1 MNPETAATPRC
12 PHCQSPIPD
21 GAPAGLCPR
30 CVLTGAATPTDAGST
45 SGSRATPPSLDEV
58 ATAFP
63 DLEILGLIGTG
74 GMGCVYRVRMKSD
87 GREAALKLL
96 PKSLAADP
104 AFMERFNREART
116 LSRLKHPNIVGVYG
130 YGQSGGFC
138 HLTMEFVD
146 GANLRQAM
154 RAGRF
159 TAAQALEIVPRL
171 CDALQYAHSQG
182 VLHRDIKPEN
192 ILLDG
197 QGRVKIAD
205 FGIAKLVGDGTGHG
219 ADITLTQTG
228 ARLGTPHYMAPEQIE
243 RPDDVDHRA
252 DIYSLGVVFYELLTG
267 ELPLGRFPAPSAKT
281 YIDARVDEIV
291 FRALAKERELRQ
303 QSAAQVGAEVEG
315 LSTPAPKP
323 KVEPFAAVLR
333 RDACFI
339 SNPGYLKTLWAQF
352 YIYTGHGQLELTG
365 DRLSFRGGSSSV
377 EIPLRAI
384 SGISLGE
391 YPRLTKPTG
400 LNHVAVRFRREAGA
414 KEEVLLFTPFKSAW
428 NATWTTN
435 AVVDEWHRL
444 LVEAWTR
451 LHGRPPAEVPPG
463 EGTAAPSSGSKSP
476 TVSWMTALAGVG
488 AVGVVAAIWLFVV
501 LGRGN
506 EVIKGGLFATM
517 VLGAASGVGLC
528 LWAMGRIR
536 SGRRLGLLFWIPVVF
551 ALAFAVYAATL
562 ALLARKSPLPPSFP
576 MPANQV
582 VATNL
587 GGNVGA
593 AKATE
598 PLASQQETKAGAG
611 GAEQVI
617 RSRGELEKT
626 RLQPFDHPVGLPGGN
641 TPGLGVLDSLDEMA
655 QEVGSHSLRLL
666 FAITG
671 GMAVLVLIVGIYR
684 RRKGFVAG
692 PMWRWVP
699 LLLLALSGGA
709 FAASLI
715 AERWKPTLLLTFSPS
730 AEPIAPGLGVLNL
743 VAKDLQPGSRILLQT
758 IYWSNGVPSVIP
770 ELETV
775 FEPKELGMPG
785 SQLVWSM
792 EKGSLRFRRSD
803 EDGLPRVFEAG
814 PRVFLCEGKPEWN
827 ALNRRGNAFI
837 EFRGLWK
844 ADGHPRP
851 HRQLLYG
858 DAVTRDAREQVAG
871 IIPGNAVI
879 YYGIEARFE
888 VVPFLPPLPAPSLTG
903 PTAGVDPLN
912 GYTGTPDPL
921 DGGPEGAALVL
932 LSREANPDPEWIQT
946 TWRFESKEP
955 STWCVEF
962 QGRSPEVAFAS
973 PFDGPDYAA
982 TLRLR
987 VEPRKEA
994 DGIQLRVF
1002 AEDGLLVHERTVRGD
1017 PKALMKEAESVPSR
1031 GSEAFGPTWPFWLSE
1046 VGRERVV
1053 VRRRPARNPGAEV
1066 RLKEMWTLQQ
1076 ALSSCQKRVQSGQLA
1091 PGGHEIHYA
1100 ESKMEMAA
1108 ALVHGDS
1115 YEAGRA
1121 FLEYRRALL
1130 RLLESEVGLGRRPK
1144 ADLEKAKAEY
1154 KETEDS
1160 IRAGTSGRVPEK
1172 ILHFPPTAPDLRPE
1186 IRPAR

>member
-1 MNPETAATPRC
+1 MNPETAVTPRC

-45 SGSRATPPSLDEV
+45 SSSRATPPSLDEV
-58 ATAFP
+58 AAAFP
-63 DLEILGLIGTG
+63 DLEILGLVGTG
-74 GMGCVYRVRMKSD
+74 GMGCVYHVRMKSD

-116 LSRLKHPNIVGVYG
+116 LSRLTHPNIVGVYG
-130 YGQSGGFC
+130 FGQSGGFC

-315 LSTPAPKP
+315 LSTPAPMP

-333 RDACFI
+333 RDSCFI
-339 SNPGYLKTLWAQF
+339 SNPGYLRTLWAQF
-352 YIYTGHGQLELTG
+352 YIYTGHGQLELAG

-435 AVVDEWHRL
+435 AVVDDWHRL
-444 LVEAWTR
+444 LVESWTR

-463 EGTAAPSSGSKSP
+463 EGTAAPYSGSNSP
-476 TVSWMTALAGVG
+476 SVSWMTALAAVG

-528 LWAMGRIR
+528 LWAMGRFR
-536 SGRRLGLLFWIPVVF
+536 SGRRLGPRFWIPLVV
-551 ALAFAVYAATL
+551 AVAFGVFAATL
-562 ALLARKSPLPPSFP
+562 AMLPGKSPVPQ
-576 MPANQV
+576 A
-582 VATNL
+582 
-587 GGNVGA
+587 
-593 AKATE
+593 
-598 PLASQQETKAGAG
+598 PLATVVDPGVQG
-611 GAEQVI
+611 GTGPQDASVTPKE
-617 RSRGELEKT
+617 ENEKV
-626 RLQPFDHPVGLPGGN
+626 RLQRFEEPFGTPAENGPG
-641 TPGLGVLDSLDEMA
+641 TGVLDSLSAKVRKVD
-655 QEVGSHSLRLL
+655 GSSLRLAS
-666 FAITG
+666 AIIG
-671 GMAVLVLIVGIYR
+671 GLAVVVLIVGGYR
-684 RRKGFVAG
+684 RRMGFVAG

-699 LLLLALSGGA
+699 LLLLAISGGA
-709 FAASLI
+709 FTASLI
-715 AERWKPTLLLTFSPS
+715 AERWKPSIFVGLSPG
-730 AEPIAPGLGVLNL
+730 AEPTDPGLSILKL
-743 VAKDLQPGSRILLQT
+743 IAKDLHPSSRIRLQT

-775 FEPKELGMPG
+775 FEPKELGTLG
-785 SQLVWSM
+785 SRLAWSM

-803 EDGLPRVFEAG
+803 EDGLPRGFEAG

-837 EFRGLWK
+837 EFRGQWK

-851 HRQLLYG
+851 LRQLLYG
-858 DAVTRDAREQVAG
+858 DAVTRDAREHVAG
-871 IIPGNAVI
+871 IIPGNAVV

-888 VVPFLPPLPAPSLTG
+888 VVPFLPPLPARSLTG
-903 PTAGVDPLN
+903 RSTNMEASAKPTAVEV
-912 GYTGTPDPL
+912 PDPL
-921 DGGPEGAALVL
+921 DAGAAGADLTL
-932 LSREANPDPEWIQT
+932 LSSSRGAEGHRDLWRLVSNRPG
-946 TWRFESKEP
+946 TWS
-955 STWCVEF
+955 VEF
-962 QGRSPEVAFAS
+962 RGRSHEFALLPE
-973 PFDGPDYAA
+973 DGTSTHQADIE
-982 TLRLR
+982 LR
-987 VEPRKEA
+987 VTKRPNG
-994 DGIQLRVF
+994 DGVRVEVF
-1002 AEDGLLVHERTVRGD
+1002 TADGLLVHERFVEGD
-1017 PKALMKEAESVPSR
+1017 PENLIREAGMIGAGKPHALSPA
-1031 GSEAFGPTWPFWLSE
+1031 WPFSLAE
-1046 VGRERVV
+1046 LGGEKVR
-1053 VRRRPARNPGAEV
+1053 VRRRVLPSGANGATVIGLALAQKELAV
-1066 RLKEMWTLQQ
+1066 RRRKAQ
-1076 ALSSCQKRVQSGQLA
+1076 AGVLA
-1091 PGGHEIHYA
+1091 PQGPEMLEA
-1100 ESKMEMAA
+1100 EYSMVLAEAV
-1108 ALVHGDS
+1108 VHGDAGLARRARLD
-1115 YEAGRA
+1115 YRKRTLGRIEAEVAAGRTPR
-1121 FLEYRRALL
+1121 E
-1130 RLLESEVGLGRRPK
+1130 E
-1144 ADLEKAKAEY
+1144 LEKARLELQSA
-1154 KETEDS
+1154 
-1160 IRAGTSGRVPEK
+1160 RAAVQAFEESSGGNPGPTVPK
-1172 ILHFPPTAPDLRPE
+1172 PQP
-1186 IRPAR
+1186 

>member
-400 LNHVAVRFRREAGA
+400 LNHIAVRFRREAGA

-476 TVSWMTALAGVG
+476 TVSWMTALAAVG

-506 EVIKGGLFATM
+506 EVIKGGLVATM

-562 ALLARKSPLPPSFP
+562 ALLTRKSPLPPSFP
-576 MPANQV
+576 MPAIQV

-598 PLASQQETKAGAG
+598 PHDSRLETKAANLTAVEEADPLDAGAVG
-611 GAEQVI
+611 ADLTILSSSRGAEGH
-617 RSRGELEKT
+617 RDLW
-626 RLQPFDHPVGLPGGN
+626 RLVSDRPG
-641 TPGLGVLDSLDEMA
+641 T
-655 QEVGSHSLRLL
+655 
-666 FAITG
+666 
-671 GMAVLVLIVGIYR
+671 
-684 RRKGFVAG
+684 
-692 PMWRWVP
+692 
-699 LLLLALSGGA
+699 
-709 FAASLI
+709 
-715 AERWKPTLLLTFSPS
+715 
-730 AEPIAPGLGVLNL
+730 
-743 VAKDLQPGSRILLQT
+743 
-758 IYWSNGVPSVIP
+758 WSV
-770 ELETV
+770 
-775 FEPKELGMPG
+775 
-785 SQLVWSM
+785 
-792 EKGSLRFRRSD
+792 
-803 EDGLPRVFEAG
+803 
-814 PRVFLCEGKPEWN
+814 
-827 ALNRRGNAFI
+827 
-837 EFRGLWK
+837 EFRGRSHEFALLPVDGMSPHQ
-844 ADGHPRP
+844 ADIELR
-851 HRQLLYG
+851 
-858 DAVTRDAREQVAG
+858 VTRRPDG
-871 IIPGNAVI
+871 D
-879 YYGIEARFE
+879 
-888 VVPFLPPLPAPSLTG
+888 
-903 PTAGVDPLN
+903 GVWL
-912 GYTGTPDPL
+912 
-921 DGGPEGAALVL
+921 
-932 LSREANPDPEWIQT
+932 
-946 TWRFESKEP
+946 
-955 STWCVEF
+955 
-962 QGRSPEVAFAS
+962 EVATA
-973 PFDGPDYAA
+973 
-982 TLRLR
+982 
-987 VEPRKEA
+987 
-994 DGIQLRVF
+994 
-1002 AEDGLLVHERTVRGD
+1002 DGLLVHQRFVQGD
-1017 PKALMKEAESVPSR
+1017 PENLLREADTI
-1031 GSEAFGPTWPFWLSE
+1031 GSGRPLAFSPTWPYSLAE
-1046 VGRERVV
+1046 LGGDKVR
-1053 VRRRPARNPGAEV
+1053 VRRRVLPTGANGTTV
-1066 RLKEMWTLQQ
+1066 IGLALAQKELAERRRKVQ
-1076 ALSSCQKRVQSGQLA
+1076 AGVLA
-1091 PGGHEIHYA
+1091 PQGPEMLEA
-1100 ESKMEMAA
+1100 EYSMVLAEAV
-1108 ALVHGDS
+1108 VHGDAGLARRARLD
-1115 YEAGRA
+1115 YRKRTLGRIEAEVAAGRTPR
-1121 FLEYRRALL
+1121 E
-1130 RLLESEVGLGRRPK
+1130 E
-1144 ADLEKAKAEY
+1144 LEKARLELQSA
-1154 KETEDS
+1154 
-1160 IRAGTSGRVPEK
+1160 RAAVQALEESTGGNPGPTVPK
-1172 ILHFPPTAPDLRPE
+1172 PQP
-1186 IRPAR
+1186 

>member
-30 CVLTGAATPTDAGST
+30 CVLAGASTPTDAGST
-45 SGSRATPPSLDEV
+45 TGSRATPPSLDEV
-58 ATAFP
+58 AAAFP
-63 DLEILGLIGTG
+63 DLGILGLVGTG

-400 LNHVAVRFRREAGA
+400 LNHIAVRFRREAGA
-414 KEEVLLFTPFKSAW
+414 KGEVLLFTPFKSAW

-463 EGTAAPSSGSKSP
+463 EGTAAPSSGSNPP
-476 TVSWMTALAGVG
+476 TVSWMTALAAVG
-488 AVGVVAAIWLFVV
+488 AVGVVAALWLFVV
-501 LGRGN
+501 PGRGN

-528 LWAMGRIR
+528 WWAMGRIR
-536 SGRRLGLLFWIPVVF
+536 SGRRLGPRFWIPVVF
-551 ALAFAVYAATL
+551 ALAFAIFAVSL
-562 ALLARKSPLPPSFP
+562 AMLPRNNALPPSFP

-593 AKATE
+593 AMATE
-598 PLASQQETKAGAG
+598 PLPER
-611 GAEQVI
+611 QVT
-617 RSRGELEKT
+617 EAAHLT
-626 RLQPFDHPVGLPGGN
+626 AV
-641 TPGLGVLDSLDEMA
+641 
-655 QEVGSHSLRLL
+655 EV
-666 FAITG
+666 
-671 GMAVLVLIVGIYR
+671 
-684 RRKGFVAG
+684 
-692 PMWRWVP
+692 
-699 LLLLALSGGA
+699 
-709 FAASLI
+709 
-715 AERWKPTLLLTFSPS
+715 
-730 AEPIAPGLGVLNL
+730 
-743 VAKDLQPGSRILLQT
+743 
-758 IYWSNGVPSVIP
+758 
-770 ELETV
+770 
-775 FEPKELGMPG
+775 
-785 SQLVWSM
+785 
-792 EKGSLRFRRSD
+792 
-803 EDGLPRVFEAG
+803 
-814 PRVFLCEGKPEWN
+814 
-827 ALNRRGNAFI
+827 
-837 EFRGLWK
+837 
-844 ADGHPRP
+844 
-851 HRQLLYG
+851 
-858 DAVTRDAREQVAG
+858 
-871 IIPGNAVI
+871 
-879 YYGIEARFE
+879 
-888 VVPFLPPLPAPSLTG
+888 
-903 PTAGVDPLN
+903 
-912 GYTGTPDPL
+912 PDPL
-921 DGGPEGAALVL
+921 DAGAIGADLTILNSSRGAEGHRDLWRL
-932 LSREANPDPEWIQT
+932 LSDRPG
-946 TWRFESKEP
+946 TWS
-955 STWCVEF
+955 VEF
-962 QGRSPEVAFAS
+962 RGRSHEFALLPVDGMSPHQTDIELRVTRRPDGDGVWLEVATA
-973 PFDGPDYAA
+973 
-982 TLRLR
+982 
-987 VEPRKEA
+987 
-994 DGIQLRVF
+994 
-1002 AEDGLLVHERTVRGD
+1002 DGLLVHQRFVEGD
-1017 PKALMKEAESVPSR
+1017 PENLLREADTI
-1031 GSEAFGPTWPFWLSE
+1031 GSGRPLAFSPAWPYSLAE
-1046 VGRERVV
+1046 LAGEKVR
-1053 VRRRPARNPGAEV
+1053 VRRRVLPKGANGTTV
-1066 RLKEMWTLQQ
+1066 IGLALAQKELAERRRKVQ
-1076 ALSSCQKRVQSGQLA
+1076 AGVLA
-1091 PGGHEIHYA
+1091 PQGPEMLEA
-1100 ESKMEMAA
+1100 EYSMVLAEAV
-1108 ALVHGDS
+1108 VHGDAGLARRARLD
-1115 YEAGRA
+1115 YRKRTLGRIEAEVAAGRTPR
-1121 FLEYRRALL
+1121 E
-1130 RLLESEVGLGRRPK
+1130 E
-1144 ADLEKAKAEY
+1144 LEKARLELQSA
-1154 KETEDS
+1154 
-1160 IRAGTSGRVPEK
+1160 RAAVQAFDESSGGNPGPTVPK
-1172 ILHFPPTAPDLRPE
+1172 PQP
-1186 IRPAR
+1186 